1 MNKRFS
7 TLLAAALVAG
17 GLSSTVM
24 AENVAVTPD
33 KDLYYRIM
41 TPSGFSVGDAASS
54 FLGVDALKTDSLVL
68 DATAGNVKED
78 RFFWTIEKVNTE
90 AGVPVYKLVN
100 KETKAV
106 LALNVPGKTTENDK
120 TGNAASAFIKANGA
134 LASWTVNP
142 TWGTETGASLK
153 AYKDGKGYG
162 LAVAKDMLWGGE
174 AAGNVVA
181 VVELTDGSIN
191 TNASGATLLSLVL
204 PDGDNLSDDMTAK
217 DLNAKKNKKGFDLT
231 FTPNSDDNIFAGKTL
246 QAFSVKATNT
256 VTYTRDNKNNETTA
270 NLTIA
275 TTTNADIAFD
285 ATDDANQM
293 FFLATGK
300 TVKNGAKQT
309 VKYFAV
315 VDTAYIAGT
324 TQFAFTEDT
333 IGISADGFSL
343 VPAKGRDLASY
354 MFSVSY
360 NYSKGNVDIY
370 PVAVPTAP
378 GDNEYW
384 GDVEKKGTYAS
395 TISGEGSALVVT
407 TATNGYLAFINV
419 LKDAKALTLGEKA
432 TVEALE
438 AYKNMSI
445 TFGSS
450 TAVKNLDTKVAYF
463 VKEMDEDN
471 KATGNYWVAGDAK
484 SAAASAYVPST
495 QWNLV
500 SNGGTSYKLVNRE
513 SGKELSGADG
523 TAYDVDAANGVYM
536 IGSKTVTL
544 VKCPEAT
551 GNYVGYKKFS
561 ASQVDNLTFAIQVQA
576 LSNDPVYLTTKDSA
590 IVATVD
596 ADKKVMFRL
605 KPNKEMKFGD
615 VENDSL
621 KRTSYMLLSADKK
634 SYLAYD
640 KALNSY
646 KMTSVAWENA
656 NATDAT
662 KVLTT
667 SETDTAFVYFQAVG
681 KDKYSLVMEKIY
693 TPTAKVTANP
703 GITIDGAY
711 GTKFTIAEN
720 TEAGVRTQTGLYD
733 QKVSV
738 NITDGA
744 VSQTVYNNAASN
756 TVFMIED
763 GTPDYDKTIQKPA
776 HQTIT
781 LSTDNAMALTITSD
795 NFAALKRVGQEL
807 KADYTIDNL
816 KMYIDT
822 ATMADVNKPL
832 YYIAT
837 GQNISDDCKA
847 KGEMNYLVSFEDSVK
862 IDGYTSETLPRVG
875 FLEGVVE
882 ADTITLFNGHAIADK
897 DTVVI
902 KKNHVNIANWAFTA
916 NENGSISLENQ
927 KSNKFVA
934 VRNDVLVMVPSINEA
949 AQFNMAATEAPTA
962 NEGVEVSEVAVIAGE
977 GQVTI
982 ANAAGKKVVIS
993 NILGQVV
1000 ANTVLTS
1007 DNAVIAAPQG
1017 VVVVAVEGEEAVK
1030 AIVK

>member
-1 MNKRFS
+1 MIMNKRFS
-7 TLLAAALVAG
+7 TLLATALVAG

-24 AENVAVTPD
+24 AAVDATPD
-33 KDLYYRIM
+33 KDKYYRLEA
-41 TPSGFSVGDAASS
+41 SGNV
-54 FLGVDALKTDSLVL
+54 LGVDAIHTDSLVL
-68 DATAGNVKED
+68 ATTGTSLDD
-78 RFFWTIEKVNTE
+78 RFFWTITKENT
-90 AGVPVYKLVN
+90 ATKTPVYKLVN

-106 LALNVPGKTTENDK
+106 LSLAIPGKTTETDK
-120 TGNAASAFIKANGA
+120 TGNVAAARIKADGVLNQ
-134 LASWTVNP
+134 WVNSSADA
-142 TWGTETGASLK
+142 WGSAGKFT
-153 AYKDGKGYG
+153 AYKDGKEYG
-162 LAVAKDMLWGGE
+162 LVKATLWGDVADIVSVAELNGSGAVASG
-174 AAGNVVA
+174 VA
-181 VVELTDGSIN
+181 TATVLELKLVDDNTPVE
-191 TNASGATLLSLVL
+191 
-204 PDGDNLSDDMTAK
+204 MTAET
-217 DLNAKKNKKGFDLT
+217 LNAKKGTKGFDLT

-246 QAFSVKATNT
+246 QAFSVTASND
-256 VTYTRDNKNNETTA
+256 VTYTRVNANDNPNAE
-270 NLTIA
+270 LTIK
-275 TTTNADIAFD
+275 TTTDGDISFD
-285 ATDDANQM
+285 ATDNTNQM

-354 MFSVSY
+354 MFSVGYS
-360 NYSKGNVDIY
+360 YSKGNVDIY

-378 GDNEYW
+378 EEDQYW
-384 GDVEKKGTYAS
+384 GDIATSNHGS
-395 TISGEGSALVVT
+395 ISGTNTALDVA
-407 TATNGYLAFINV
+407 TAANEYLAFINV
-419 LKDAKALTLGEKA
+419 LKDAKALTLGEKT
-432 TVEALE
+432 TVEDSE
-438 AYKNMSI
+438 AYKNMTV

-450 TAVKNLDTKVAYF
+450 TAVKDLDTKVAYF

-484 SAAASAYVPST
+484 SASVSAYVPAT
-495 QWNLV
+495 QWDLV
-500 SNGGTSYKLVNRE
+500 SNGGASYQLVNRE
-513 SGKELSGADG
+513 SGKELTDANG

-551 GNYVGYKKFS
+551 GNYIGYKKFT
-561 ASQVDNLTFAIQVQA
+561 ASEVDNLTFAIQVQA
-576 LSNDPVYLTTKDSA
+576 LGSDPVYLTTKDSA
-590 IVATVD
+590 IVATTD

-605 KPNKEMKFGD
+605 KPNNEMKFGATAD
-615 VENDSL
+615 GDSL

-662 KVLTT
+662 KVLT
-667 SETDTAFVYFQAVG
+667 SSKTDTAFVYFQAVG
-681 KDKYSLVMEKIY
+681 KDKYALVMEKIY
-693 TPTAKVTANP
+693 TPTAKITANP
-703 GITIDGAY
+703 LTITGAY
-711 GTKFTIAEN
+711 STSFDIAQN
-720 TEAGVRTQTGLYD
+720 TEVGVRTQTGLYD

-744 VSQTVYNNAASN
+744 VSQTKYNDVASN

-781 LSTDNAMALTITSD
+781 LSTDKAMALTITSD
-795 NFAALKRVGQEL
+795 NFAAMKRVGQEL
-807 KADYTIDNL
+807 KADYAADNL
-816 KMYIDT
+816 KMYVDT

-832 YYIAT
+832 YYITT
-837 GQNISDDCKA
+837 GQNVSAECLA
-847 KGEMNYLVSFEDSVK
+847 KGERNYLVSFEDSVK
-862 IDGYTSETLPRVG
+862 VDGYTSETLPRLG
-875 FLEGVVE
+875 FLEGIVE

-902 KKNHVNIANWAFTA
+902 KDNHANIANWAFTA
-916 NENGSISLENQ
+916 NENGSVSLENQ
-927 KSNKFVA
+927 ATNKFVA
-934 VRNDVLVMVPSINEA
+934 FRNDVLVMVGSLNEA
-949 AQFNMAATEAPTA
+949 AQFTMEATEAPTA
-962 NEGVEVSEVAVIAGE
+962 NDATPSVTEVKVIA
-977 GQVTI
+977 
-982 ANAAGKKVVIS
+982 ANGAIQIVGAAGKKVVIT
-993 NILGQVV
+993 NILGQTV

-1007 DNAVIAAPQG
+1007 SDATIAAPAD
-1017 VVVVAVEGEEAVK
+1017 VVVVAIEGEDAVK

>member
-24 AENVAVTPD
+24 AADTTPD
-33 KDLYYRIM
+33 KDKYYRLED
-41 TPSGFSVGDAASS
+41 GSS
-54 FLGVDALKTDSLVL
+54 NVLGVDALKTDSLVL
-68 DATAGNVKED
+68 AAKGTSLDD
-78 RFFWTIEKVNTE
+78 RFFWTITKENT
-90 AGVPVYKLVN
+90 ATATDVYKLVN

-106 LALNVPGKTTENDK
+106 LSLAIPGRTTETGK
-120 TGNAASAFIKANGA
+120 TGNVAAALIKANGV
-134 LASWTVNP
+134 LNQWVNSSAAA
-142 TWGTETGASLK
+142 WGSAGKFT
-153 AYKDGKGYG
+153 AYKDGKEYG
-162 LAVAKDMLWGGE
+162 LVTVKNLWGG
-174 AAGNVVA
+174 AVTSAVVA
-181 VVELTDGSIN
+181 VAQLNG
-191 TNASGATLLSLVL
+191 SGATVAAETGATVLQLKLV
-204 PDGDNLSDDMTAK
+204 DDNDPVDLTAK
-217 DLNAKKNKKGFDLT
+217 DLNAKKNAKGFDLT
-231 FTPNSDDNIFAGKTL
+231 FTPNSDDNIFSGKTL
-246 QAFSVKATNT
+246 QALSVTGTSVSYA
-256 VTYTRDNKNNETTA
+256 RDNDNNEKTA

-275 TTTNADIAFD
+275 ATSADIAFD
-285 ATDDANQM
+285 GTDATNKIV
-293 FFLATGK
+293 FLATGK
-300 TVKNGAKQT
+300 TVTNGAKQT

-333 IGISADGFSL
+333 IGISADGMSL
-343 VPAKGRDLASY
+343 VPAEGRDLASY

-370 PVAVPTAP
+370 PLAVPTAP
-378 GDNEYW
+378 ATDQYW
-384 GDVEKKGTYAS
+384 GDVEKKGTYAADITS
-395 TISGEGSALVVT
+395 ESDALVVT
-407 TATNGYLAFINV
+407 NATNGYLAFINV

-513 SGKELSGADG
+513 SGKELSGANG

-615 VENDSL
+615 AENDSL

-640 KALNSY
+640 KALKSY

-662 KVLTT
+662 AVLAT
-667 SETDTAFVYFQAVG
+667 SKTDTAFVYFQAVG

-693 TPTAKVTANP
+693 TPTAKVTAGS

-711 GTKFTIAEN
+711 GTKFTIAQN
-720 TEAGVRTQTGLYD
+720 TEAGVRTQSGLYD

-744 VSQTVYNNAASN
+744 VSQTEYDNVASN

-763 GTPDYDKTIQKPA
+763 GTPDYDKTIQKPT

-982 ANAAGKKVVIS
+982 ANAAGKKVVVS

>member
-1 MNKRFS
+1 MIMNKRFS

-24 AENVAVTPD
+24 AADTTPD
-33 KDLYYRIM
+33 KDKYYRLED
-41 TPSGFSVGDAASS
+41 GSS
-54 FLGVDALKTDSLVL
+54 NVLGVDALKTDSLVL
-68 DATAGNVKED
+68 ATKGTSLDD
-78 RFFWTIEKVNTE
+78 RFFWTITKENT
-90 AGVPVYKLVN
+90 ATATDVYKLVN

-106 LALNVPGKTTENDK
+106 LSLAIPGKTTETGK
-120 TGNAASAFIKANGA
+120 TGNVAAALIKANGV
-134 LASWTVNP
+134 LNQWVNSSAAA
-142 TWGTETGASLK
+142 WGSAGKFT
-153 AYKDGKGYG
+153 AYKDGKEYG
-162 LAVAKDMLWGGE
+162 LVTVKNLWGG
-174 AAGNVVA
+174 AVTSAVVA
-181 VVELTDGSIN
+181 VAQLNG
-191 TNASGATLLSLVL
+191 SGATVAAETGATVLQLKLV
-204 PDGDNLSDDMTAK
+204 DDNDPVDLTAK
-217 DLNAKKNKKGFDLT
+217 SLNAKKNAKGFDLT
-231 FTPNSDDNIFAGKTL
+231 FTPNSDDNIFSGKTL
-246 QAFSVKATNT
+246 QALSVTGTSVSYA
-256 VTYTRDNKNNETTA
+256 RDNDNNEKTA
-270 NLTIA
+270 NLTITA
-275 TTTNADIAFD
+275 TSDDIAFD
-285 ATDDANQM
+285 GTDATNKIV
-293 FFLATGK
+293 FLATGK
-300 TVKNGAKQT
+300 TVTNGAKQT

-333 IGISADGFSL
+333 IGISADGMSL
-343 VPAKGRDLASY
+343 VAAKGRDLASY

-384 GDVEKKGTYAS
+384 GDVEKKGTYVADI
-395 TISGEGSALVVT
+395 TPANTALDVT
-407 TATNGYLAFINV
+407 TAANEYLAFINV
-419 LKDAKALTLGEKA
+419 LKDAKALTLGDKV

-471 KATGNYWVAGDAK
+471 KATVNYWVAGDAK
-484 SAAASAYVPST
+484 SAATSAYVPST

-513 SGKELSGADG
+513 SGNVLTDANG

-551 GNYVGYKKFS
+551 GNYVGYKKFT

-605 KPNKEMKFGD
+605 KPNKEMKFGATAD
-615 VENDSL
+615 GDSL

-656 NATDAT
+656 NATSAT
-662 KVLTT
+662 AVLTT
-667 SETDTAFVYFQAVG
+667 SKTDTAFVYFQAVG
-681 KDKYSLVMEKIY
+681 KDKYALVMEKIY
-693 TPTAKVTANP
+693 TPTVDVTASP
-703 GITIDGAY
+703 LTINGAY
-711 GTKFTIAEN
+711 GTSFAIAN
-720 TEAGVRTQTGLYD
+720 GTKAGVRTQTGLYD

-744 VSQTVYNNAASN
+744 VSQTTYDDVASN
-756 TVFMIED
+756 TIFMIED

-902 KKNHVNIANWAFTA
+902 KKNHANIANWAFTA

-982 ANAAGKKVVIS
+982 ANAAGKKVVVS

>member
-24 AENVAVTPD
+24 ATADATPD
-33 KDLYYRIM
+33 KDKYYRLE
-41 TPSGFSVGDAASS
+41 TGSGNTV
-54 FLGVDALKTDSLVL
+54 LGVDAIHTDSLVL
-68 DATAGNVKED
+68 AATASSLDD
-78 RFFWTIEKVNTE
+78 RFFWTITKENT
-90 AGVPVYKLVN
+90 ATATPVYKLVN

-106 LALNVPGKTTENDK
+106 LSLAIPSKTTETSK
-120 TGNAASAFIKANGA
+120 TGNVAAARIKANGV
-134 LASWTVNP
+134 LNQWVNSQAAA
-142 TWGTETGASLK
+142 WGTAGKFT
-153 AYKDGKGYG
+153 AYKDGKEYG
-162 LAVAKDMLWGGE
+162 LVTVTNLWGG
-174 AAGNVVA
+174 AVTSAVVA
-181 VVELTDGSIN
+181 VAQLNG
-191 TNASGATLLSLVL
+191 SGAVVTAETGATVLELKLV
-204 PDGDNLSDDMTAK
+204 DDNDPVDLTAK
-217 DLNAKKNKKGFDLT
+217 DLNAKKNTKGFDLT
-231 FTPNSDDNIFAGKTL
+231 FTPNSDDNIFSGKTL
-246 QAFSVKATNT
+246 QALSVKATNSI
-256 VTYTRDNKNNETTA
+256 TYARDNSDNTAIA

-275 TTTNADIAFD
+275 TTTTGDIAFD
-285 ATDDANQM
+285 GTDATNKIV
-293 FFLATGK
+293 FLATGK
-300 TVKNGAKQT
+300 TVTNGAKQK
-309 VKYFAV
+309 VKYFTV

-333 IGISADGFSL
+333 IGISADGMSL

-378 GDNEYW
+378 ATDQYW
-384 GDVEKKGTYAS
+384 GDVEKKGTYAAN
-395 TISGEGSALVVT
+395 ISPANTALAVN
-407 TATNGYLAFINV
+407 TAADGYLAFINV
-419 LKDAKALTLGEKA
+419 LKDAKALTLGDKA
-432 TVEALE
+432 TVEGLE

-471 KATGNYWVAGDAK
+471 KATSNYWVAGDAK
-484 SAAASAYVPST
+484 SASASAYVPST

-513 SGKELSGADG
+513 SGNELTGANG

-551 GNYVGYKKFS
+551 GNYVGYKKFT

-615 VENDSL
+615 TENDSL

-656 NATDAT
+656 NATNAT
-662 KVLTT
+662 AVLTT

-693 TPTAKVTANP
+693 TPTTDLTGA
-703 GITIDGAY
+703 ITVNGAY
-711 GTKFTIAEN
+711 STSFTMASGIK
-720 TEAGVRTQTGLYD
+720 AGVRTQSGLYD

-744 VSQTVYNNAASN
+744 VSQTEYDNAASN

-816 KMYIDT
+816 KMYVDT

-902 KKNHVNIANWAFTA
+902 KKNHRNIANWAFTA

-927 KSNKFVA
+927 KSNKFIA

-962 NEGVEVSEVAVIAGE
+962 NEGVAVSEVTVIAGE

-993 NILGQVV
+993 NILGQTV
-1000 ANTVLTS
+1000 ANTVLTT
-1007 DNAVIAAPQG
+1007 DNAVIAAPAG
-1017 VVVVAVEGEEAVK
+1017 VVVVAVEGEAAVK

>member
-1 MNKRFS
+1 MIMNKRFS

-24 AENVAVTPD
+24 AEADTTPD
-33 KDLYYRIM
+33 KDKYYRLEDG
-41 TPSGFSVGDAASS
+41 TDV
-54 FLGVDALKTDSLVL
+54 LGVDALKTDSLVL
-68 DATAGNVKED
+68 ATKGTSLDD
-78 RFFWTIEKVNTE
+78 RFFWTITKENT
-90 AGVPVYKLVN
+90 ATATDVYKLVN

-106 LALNVPGKTTENDK
+106 LSLAIPGKTTETGK
-120 TGNAASAFIKANGA
+120 TGNVAAALIKANGV
-134 LASWTVNP
+134 LNQWVNSSAAA
-142 TWGTETGASLK
+142 WGSAGKFT
-153 AYKDGKGYG
+153 AYKDGKEYG
-162 LAVAKDMLWGGE
+162 LVTATLWGNKADIVSVAELDGS
-174 AAGNVVA
+174 GA
-181 VVELTDGSIN
+181 VV
-191 TNASGATLLSLVL
+191 SGPDAATATLLQLKLV
-204 PDGDNLSDDMTAK
+204 DDNSPVVMTTE

-246 QAFSVKATNT
+246 QAFSVKATTNDP
-256 VTYTRDNKNNETTA
+256 TYTRDNGAGETTA

-275 TTTNADIAFD
+275 TEGSDIEFD
-285 ATDDANQM
+285 ATDATNKIV
-293 FFLATGK
+293 FLATGK

-309 VKYFAV
+309 VKYFTV

-333 IGISADGFSL
+333 IGISTDGKNL
-343 VPAKGRDLASY
+343 VAAKGRDLASY

-384 GDVEKKGTYAS
+384 GDVEKKGTYAA
-395 TISGEGSALVVT
+395 TISTENTALDVT
-407 TATNGYLAFINV
+407 TATDGYLAFINV
-419 LKDAKALTLGEKA
+419 LKDAKALTLDAKA

-484 SAAASAYVPST
+484 STAASAYVPST

-513 SGKELSGADG
+513 SGKELTDANG

-646 KMTSVAWENA
+646 KMTSVAWKDA
-656 NATDAT
+656 NATSAT
-662 KVLTT
+662 AVLTT

-693 TPTAKVTANP
+693 TPTAKVTP
-703 GITIDGAY
+703 GPITIDGAY
-711 GTKFTIAEN
+711 DTEFTIAQN

-744 VSQTVYNNAASN
+744 VSQTEYDNVASN

>member
-24 AENVAVTPD
+24 AADTTPD
-33 KDLYYRIM
+33 KDKYYRLEDG
-41 TPSGFSVGDAASS
+41 TNV
-54 FLGVDALKTDSLVL
+54 LGVDALKTDSLVL
-68 DATAGNVKED
+68 ATKGTSLDD
-78 RFFWTIEKVNTE
+78 RFFWTITKENT
-90 AGVPVYKLVN
+90 ATATDVYKLVN

-106 LALNVPGKTTENDK
+106 LSLAIPGKTTETGK
-120 TGNAASAFIKANGA
+120 TGNVAAALIKANGV
-134 LASWTVNP
+134 LNQWVNSSAAA
-142 TWGTETGASLK
+142 WGSAGKFT
-153 AYKDGKGYG
+153 AYKDGKEYG
-162 LAVAKDMLWGGE
+162 LVTVENLWGG
-174 AAGNVVA
+174 AVTSAVVA
-181 VVELTDGSIN
+181 VAQLNG
-191 TNASGATLLSLVL
+191 SGATVAAETGATVLQLKLV
-204 PDGDNLSDDMTAK
+204 DDNDPVDLTAK
-217 DLNAKKNKKGFDLT
+217 DLNAKKNAKGFDLT
-231 FTPNSDDNIFAGKTL
+231 FTPNSDDNIFSGKTL
-246 QAFSVKATNT
+246 QALSVTGTSVSFA
-256 VTYTRDNKNNETTA
+256 RDNGDNEKTA

-275 TTTNADIAFD
+275 ATSDDIAFD
-285 ATDDANQM
+285 GTDATNKIV
-293 FFLATGK
+293 FLATGK
-300 TVKNGAKQT
+300 TVTNGAKQT

-333 IGISADGFSL
+333 IGISADGMSL
-343 VPAKGRDLASY
+343 IPAEGRDLASY

-384 GDVEKKGTYAS
+384 GDVEKKGTYVADI
-395 TISGEGSALVVT
+395 TSANDDLDVT
-407 TATNGYLAFINV
+407 TATDGYLAFINV
-419 LKDAKALTLGEKA
+419 LKDAKALTLDAKA

-513 SGKELSGADG
+513 SGKELTDANG

-615 VENDSL
+615 AENDSL

-640 KALNSY
+640 KALKSY

-656 NATDAT
+656 NATSAT
-662 KVLTT
+662 AVLTT

-693 TPTAKVTANP
+693 TPTEAVTAGS
-703 GITIDGAY
+703 GITIEGAY
-711 GTKFTIAEN
+711 DTEFTIAN
-720 TEAGVRTQTGLYD
+720 GTKAGVRTQSGLYD

-744 VSQTVYNNAASN
+744 VSQTEYDNVASN

>member
-24 AENVAVTPD
+24 AADTTPD
-33 KDLYYRIM
+33 KDKYYRLED
-41 TPSGFSVGDAASS
+41 GSS
-54 FLGVDALKTDSLVL
+54 NVLGVDALKTDSLVL
-68 DATAGNVKED
+68 AAKGTSLDD
-78 RFFWTIEKVNTE
+78 RFFWTITKENT
-90 AGVPVYKLVN
+90 ATATDVYKLVN

-106 LALNVPGKTTENDK
+106 LSLAIPGKTTETGK
-120 TGNAASAFIKANGA
+120 TGNVAAALIKANGV
-134 LASWTVNP
+134 LNQWVNSSAAA
-142 TWGTETGASLK
+142 WGSAGKFT
-153 AYKDGKGYG
+153 AYKDGREYG
-162 LAVAKDMLWGGE
+162 LVTATLWG
-174 AAGNVVA
+174 NKTDIVSVA
-181 VVELTDGSIN
+181 ELDGSQTVVGDATATVLELKLVDDN
-191 TNASGATLLSLVL
+191 TPVVMA
-204 PDGDNLSDDMTAK
+204 AK
-217 DLNAKKNKKGFDLT
+217 DLNAKKNAKGFDLT
-231 FTPNSDDNIFAGKTL
+231 FTPNSDDNIFSGKTL
-246 QAFSVKATNT
+246 QALSVTGTGVSYK
-256 VTYTRDNKNNETTA
+256 RDNDATSATA
-270 NLTIA
+270 KLTIA
-275 TTTNADIAFD
+275 ASSDDIAFD
-285 ATDDANQM
+285 GTVTTDKIV
-293 FFLATGK
+293 FLATGK

-333 IGISADGFSL
+333 IGISADGMSL
-343 VPAKGRDLASY
+343 VPAEGRDLASY

-370 PVAVPTAP
+370 PLAVPTAP

-384 GDVEKKGTYAS
+384 GDVKKKGTYAS
-395 TISGEGSALVVT
+395 TIGTANEALVVT

-419 LKDAKALTLGEKA
+419 LKDAKALTLDAKV

-471 KATGNYWVAGDAK
+471 KATDNYWVAGDAK
-484 SAAASAYVPST
+484 SAATSAYVPST

-513 SGKELSGADG
+513 SGKELSGANG

-640 KALNSY
+640 KALKSY

-656 NATDAT
+656 NATSAT
-662 KVLTT
+662 AVLTT

-693 TPTAKVTANP
+693 TPTEDLTSD
-703 GITIDGAY
+703 ITVNGAY
-711 GTKFTIAEN
+711 STSFTMASGIK
-720 TEAGVRTQTGLYD
+720 AGVRTQSGLYD

-744 VSQTVYNNAASN
+744 VSQTEYNNVASN